1 MKSWNGIGTCYFLK
15 IFFGMNF
22 VFYLTQ
28 LNHTQMKTLSRQYE
42 SAKERANEF
51 MRKGQI
57 PQYFDALLEM
67 NRYKKLMVAV
77 IAN

>member
-1 MKSWNGIGTCYFLK
+1 
-15 IFFGMNF
+15 
-22 VFYLTQ
+22 
-28 LNHTQMKTLSRQYE
+28 MKTLSRQYE